1 MWSIWRRGFGRAW
14 CFGVD
19 RNPSRARPAV
29 RAPSVSGLDPK
40 AMDRCDCDGAGE
52 VDDSRG
58 PSHLVE
64 GMILDAN
71 TARVSRQG
79 GGGGLSPL
87 FAVRSRWIFRGESHL
102 SECTRPNHM
111 GGICSR
117 SSCKSVDG
125 SPPQRQ
131 SNGGVLDPARR
142 GTAPVR

>member
-64 GMILDAN
+64 EMTLDAN
-71 TARVSRQG
+71 KHRTSSSRQG
-79 GGGGLSPL
+79 QDCLHCSP
-87 FAVRSRWIFRGESHL
+87 FARGNLIFQTPITWAVFVPATAASQWMVPL
-102 SECTRPNHM
+102 
-111 GGICSR
+111 
-117 SSCKSVDG
+117 
-125 SPPQRQ
+125 QRRV
-131 SNGGVLDPARR
+131 S
-142 GTAPVR
+142 